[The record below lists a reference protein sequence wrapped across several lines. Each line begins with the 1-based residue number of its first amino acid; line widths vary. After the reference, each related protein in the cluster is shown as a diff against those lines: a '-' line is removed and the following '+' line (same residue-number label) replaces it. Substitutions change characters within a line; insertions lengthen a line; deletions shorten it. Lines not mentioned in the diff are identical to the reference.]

1 MTTRRHAA
9 ARTGGRHPVMPAVAA
24 LLMLGGCASQYTAVP
39 PSAFPPPL
47 MEALQM
53 TVNLEM
59 DEAFRNYTHTE
70 TMTDLRAAT
79 WTMPIGP
86 ASVDWMTSLVGSRF
100 TSIDGGNKAALKIT
114 PEIERVEFSL
124 PTQTGTEFYEAWIQY
139 RVRITNVGGKTV
151 ADLPLAAYGKSRE
164 GLMVGA
170 ETGMADALN
179 QAMRDATAAL
189 AIELKDNSKVFG
201 WTRSGA
207 AAGDS

>member
-9 ARTGGRHPVMPAVAA
+9 ARTGGRHLVMPAVAA

-53 TVNLEM
+53 AVNLEM
-59 DEAFRNYTHTE
+59 DEAFRTYTHTE

-100 TSIDGGNKAALKIT
+100 TSIDGGKNAALQISPK
-114 PEIERVEFSL
+114 IERVEFL
-124 PTQTGTEFYEAWIQY
+124 GKQRLVQRPLRQ
-139 RVRITNVGGKTV
+139 RNVV
-151 ADLPLAAYGKSRE
+151 ERLAA
-164 GLMVGA
+164 
-170 ETGMADALN
+170 TT
-179 QAMRDATAAL
+179 QAL
-189 AIELKDNSKVFG
+189 APS
-201 WTRSGA
+201 RRRRA
-207 AAGDS
+207 